1 MAHVVPDAASA
12 PFRKQV
18 GGETLHRDEQVRED
32 AHRPGGRDLRDRAV
46 GPPDPDAITD
56 RDLDLALAFDGLL
69 EALALRELEEHALL
83 AHGRR
88 TSPARMVEGEVLV
101 DDEVAD
107 PDVGEASDEGFDRDP
122 GVLARRDGHAH
133 ADGGQQEISGIP
145 EVLDKVLDDFDEGL
159 GAERLEAVNRALRRA
174 AALEVARLEHYL
186 PFLATTAS
194 ATPFIGLFGTVWG
207 IMAAFHGIGAQ
218 GSASLAVV
226 APGISEALVATAAG
240 LGAAIPA
247 VVGYNYFVN
256 RVKHWAV
263 EMEGFTMDLLNVLS
277 RPVAKAG
284 RTAKDG
290 V

>member
-1 MAHVVPDAASA
+1 VHTA
-12 PFRKQV
+12 
-18 GGETLHRDEQVRED
+18 
-32 AHRPGGRDLRDRAV
+32 
-46 GPPDPDAITD
+46 
-56 RDLDLALAFDGLL
+56 
-69 EALALRELEEHALL
+69 
-83 AHGRR
+83 
-88 TSPARMVEGEVLV
+88 
-101 DDEVAD
+101 
-107 PDVGEASDEGFDRDP
+107 
-122 GVLARRDGHAH
+122 ARRLRQSPLAQLYF
-133 ADGGQQEISGIP
+133 AAYQEVSGIP
-145 EVLDKVLDDFDEGL
+145 EVLDKVLDDVDEGL
-159 GAERLEAVNRALRRA
+159 GADRLEAVNRALRRA
-174 AALEVARLEHYL
+174 SALEVARLEHYL

-207 IMAAFHGIGAQ
+207 VMAAFHGIGAQ

-226 APGISEALVATAAG
+226 APGISEALIATAAG

-247 VVGYNYFVN
+247 VIGYNYFVN

>member
-1 MAHVVPDAASA
+1 VPSDALSSGVMALVWNSGPIAKAVLFVLMVFSIVSWALIVEKAFQ
-12 PFRKQV
+12 FRRVRRQ
-18 GGETLHRDEQVRED
+18 TLEFLKVFRE
-32 AHRPGGRDLRDRAV
+32 A
-46 GPPDPDAITD
+46 
-56 RDLDLALAFDGLL
+56 
-69 EALALRELEEHALL
+69 
-83 AHGRR
+83 RR
-88 TSPARMVEGEVLV
+88 TSVVHTA
-101 DDEVAD
+101 
-107 PDVGEASDEGFDRDP
+107 
-122 GVLARRDGHAH
+122 ARRLRQSPLAQLYF
-133 ADGGQQEISGIP
+133 AAYQEVSGIP
-145 EVLDKVLDDFDEGL
+145 EVLDKVLEDFDEGL

-174 AALEVARLEHYL
+174 ATLEVARLEHYL

-207 IMAAFHGIGAQ
+207 VMAAFHGIGAQ

-263 EMEGFTMDLLNVLS
+263 EMEGFTLDLLNLLS
-277 RPVAKAG
+277 RPAVKAG